1 MKNIMIALR
10 PALVSDI
17 DTLWAL
23 RTVAVRLSCA
33 THYAPEQITAWTAS
47 PVPAAYA
54 TMLAEG
60 GGIVAMLDE
69 IIVGYAMLDL
79 HKHELDAVFV
89 DPARAGLGI
98 GKRLLAALE
107 LLARERGITR
117 LHLSASLN
125 AVPFYRA
132 AGFIALREEAYAHPS
147 GINLASVVME
157 KILPPA

>member
-1 MKNIMIALR
+1 MTISLR

-23 RTVAVRLSCA
+23 RTEAVRLGCA
-33 THYAPEQITAWTAS
+33 THYAQEQIAVWTAS

-69 IIVGYAMLDL
+69 VIVGYAMLDI
-79 HKHELDAVFV
+79 HKHEIDAVFV
-89 DPARAGLGI
+89 DPARSGLGI

-107 LLARERGITR
+107 LLARKRGITR

-132 AGFIALREEAYAHPS
+132 AGFTALREEAYAHPS

-157 KILPPA
+157 KVLQPT